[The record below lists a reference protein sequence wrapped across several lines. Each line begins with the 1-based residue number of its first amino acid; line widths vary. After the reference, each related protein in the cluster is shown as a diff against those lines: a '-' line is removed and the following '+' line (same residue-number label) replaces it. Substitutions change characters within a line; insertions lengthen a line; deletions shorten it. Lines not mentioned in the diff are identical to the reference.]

1 MSLFFELIQV
11 ALGNRER
18 LDRTP
23 TAEEWNAMFE
33 ESFRQAVTGVMLD
46 GIEKLPEEQRPPID
60 MLLEWIG
67 ETQVNEETVRS
78 HLKRARELTKDFMA
92 VGFRSCVL
100 KGVGIATLYPNP
112 LRRVCGDIDLW
123 VNGRRT
129 EVMKWLRRKYDI
141 NGVRWHHVD
150 ALIFDDVQTE
160 IHFHATWLFNPFRNR
175 RLQRY
180 LEKEKLAQMKERP
193 EGFGYPSA
201 EFNVVYSLVHSF
213 HHLLECGIGFRHVID
228 YYYVVR
234 KLKMEN
240 GELIIKEAADTIK
253 SIGLYKF
260 LGAMMYVLKEACG
273 ATEEMLL
280 CPADEVEGRFL
291 LSEIVAAGNFGHER
305 IGEEMPT
312 NSLVRFRTMVKHY
325 PNEILWMLPWK
336 VWHWCWRIWHRN
348 K

>member
-1 MSLFFELIQV
+1 MERMFFELIQV

-18 LDRTP
+18 LDRIP
-23 TAEEWNAMFE
+23 TAEEWAAMFE

-46 GIEKLPEEQRPPID
+46 GIERLPQEQMPPID
-60 MLLEWIG
+60 QKLEWIG
-67 ETQVNEETVRS
+67 ETQIIEATNKLHQE
-78 HLKRARELTKDFMA
+78 RARELTKRFMA

-100 KGVGIATLYPNP
+100 KGVGIATVYPHP
-112 LRRVCGDIDLW
+112 LRRQCGDIDLW
-123 VNGRRT
+123 VNGRRKD
-129 EVMKWLRRKYDI
+129 VMTWLRSNCEID
-141 NGVRWHHVD
+141 GMRWHHVD
-150 ALIFDDVQTE
+150 AQIFEDVQTE
-160 IHFHATWLFNPFRNR
+160 IHFHATWLFNPIHNR

-180 LEKEKLAQMKERP
+180 FESEKTAQMTERE
-193 EGFGYPSA
+193 EGFGYPSP
-201 EFNVVYSLVHSF
+201 EFNAVYSLVHSF

-240 GELIIKEAADTIK
+240 GELKIKEASETIK
-253 SIGLYKF
+253 SIGLYRF

-273 ATEEMLL
+273 APEEMLL

-305 IGEEMPT
+305 VGEEMPT

-325 PNEILWMLPWK
+325 PSEMLWMLPWK
-336 VWHWCWRIWHRN
+336 VWHWCWRLCH
-348 K
+348 

>member
-1 MSLFFELIQV
+1 M
-11 ALGNRER
+11 ALGNRDR

-23 TAEEWNAMFE
+23 TDEEWAAMFE

-60 MLLEWIG
+60 LLLEWIG
-67 ETQVNEETVRS
+67 ETQINEETVTL

-112 LRRVCGDIDLW
+112 LRRVCGDIDW
-123 VNGRRT
+123 WMNGRRT
-129 EVMKWLRRKYDI
+129 EVMKWLRTKYDI
-141 NGVRWHHVD
+141 SEVRWHHVD

-240 GELIIKEAADTIK
+240 GELIIKEAAETIK

-280 CPADEVEGRFL
+280 CPIDEVEGRFL

-325 PNEILWMLPWK
+325 PSEIIWMLPWK